1 MSGEIIDISQ
11 LVDSQTVVWPGDTV
25 TSHNWVM
32 TMKDGASCNVSTLNM
47 SVHCG
52 THSDAPY
59 HYLEDGM
66 KSAEVPLETYLGRC
80 VVVDA
85 EDPEA
90 VRPSDFAD
98 VDFSRIRRILF
109 RTKRPNTAR
118 LWRDDFTYM
127 SVEAATALRDHKVLL
142 VGLDTPS
149 MDPMTSK
156 TLEAHKTLA
165 AAGTLFLEN
174 LKLDHVE
181 CGEYELIALP
191 LKLGE
196 SDSSPVRAI
205 LRTLS

>member
-11 LVDSQTVVWPGDTV
+11 VVDSQTVVWPGDTV
-25 TSHNWVM
+25 TSHTWVM

-59 HYLEDGM
+59 HYLEDGA
-66 KSAEVPLETYLGRC
+66 KSAEVPLDTYIGRC
-80 VVVDA
+80 VVVEA
-85 EDPEA
+85 QDPEA
-90 VRPSDFAD
+90 VRPSDFEH

-109 RTKRPNTAR
+109 RTKRPCTAR
-118 LWRDDFTYM
+118 LWRDDFSYM
-127 SVEAATALRDHKVLL
+127 SVEAAQVLRDHKVLL
-142 VGLDTPS
+142 IGLDTPS

-174 LKLDHVE
+174 LKLDHVA

-196 SDSSPVRAI
+196 SDSSPLRAI